1 MCIALK
7 VDKIKFI
14 RFQEENLFAFIV
26 LAFYVTYFMILFFS
40 IFFFF
45 ASTQKTQLIWIHH
58 QYFE

>member
-14 RFQEENLFAFIV
+14 RFQDENLF
-26 LAFYVTYFMILFFS
+26 AFYVTYFMILFFS